1 MEFMKDLISFKSSM
15 IVAICL
21 LVNIGEIL
29 DFDGVASLAHVR
41 AGLSPR
47 DE

>member
-1 MEFMKDLISFKSSM
+1 MECMKDLISLKSSM

-21 LVNIGEIL
+21 LFAIGEIL

-41 AGLSPR
+41 AGLSRR